1 VIYHLIPALDSPNIY
16 YLGGKLKFSMHEQ
29 LIDSISGFI
38 RLSAG
43 EKEWITEKFIPR
55 KYKKNEYFLREGQ
68 VCREAGFITEGLV
81 RYVVSKANGEEL
93 TVDFNKE
100 QEYTCNYAS
109 FLDKSPSET
118 SIQCIEPTTILAIS
132 YNDLQTFYTHVAE
145 GQKFGRLICEFLYV
159 QAIKKVSSMYSSDPE
174 QRYLQFLDAYADL
187 VPRLPQYYISSYV
200 GVKPP
205 SLSRIRKRLAK

>member
-1 VIYHLIPALDSPNIY
+1 
-16 YLGGKLKFSMHEQ
+16 MHEL
-29 LIDSISGFI
+29 LITQMSYLI
-38 RLSAG
+38 RLSEE
-43 EKEWITEKFIPR
+43 EKEWIRQVFAIKTYEKG
-55 KYKKNEYFLREGQ
+55 EYFLREGQ
-68 VCREAGFITEGLV
+68 VCREAGFIVEGMV
-81 RYVVSKANGEEL
+81 RYVLTRDDGEEL

-100 QEYTCNYAS
+100 MEYTCNYAS

-118 SIQCIEPTTILAIS
+118 AIQCIEPTTIIVIS
-132 YNDLQTFYTHVAE
+132 YDDLQEIYARFAE

-159 QAIKKVSSMYSSDPE
+159 QAIKKVQSLYTNEPE
-174 QRYLQFLDAYADL
+174 KRYLQFMDVYSTL

>member
-1 VIYHLIPALDSPNIY
+1 MY
-16 YLGGKLKFSMHEQ
+16 EQ
-29 LIDSISGFI
+29 LINSISYFI
-38 RLSAG
+38 HLSAE

-55 KYKKNEYFLREGQ
+55 EYKKNDYFLREGQ
-68 VCREAGFITEGLV
+68 VCREVGFIAEGLV
-81 RYVVSKANGEEL
+81 RYFVSKANGEEL

-109 FLDKSPSET
+109 FLDKSPSGT
-118 SIQCIEPTTILAIS
+118 GIQCIEPTTLLVIS
-132 YNDLQTFYTHVAE
+132 YNDLQLFYTHLAE

-159 QAIKKVSSMYSSDPE
+159 QAIKKVSSIYSNQPE

-187 VPRLPQYYISSYV
+187 LPRLPQYYISSYV
-200 GVKPP
+200 GVQPP